1 MMLTLPRFLQ
11 DVGYACRTLR
21 RAPALVI
28 TAILSLGLG
37 IASTTAVFSFVN
49 AIQFKDLP
57 FADPSTLVDIEE
69 TSTTELCA
77 GCAVGTAYPT
87 LREWQSAA
95 QSFATMGGYEEMRV
109 VVSGGVSPERVGAA
123 LTSAD
128 LFPTLGVQPVIG
140 RGFSVDDDRV
150 GAEPVAL
157 LSDVLWRRRYGGD
170 PRAIG
175 NAIRID
181 GADYTVIGVMPD
193 GFRFPEYAQ
202 VWMPLAPAR
211 HAQKPTERSIA
222 VIARLKPGADVGTA
236 AAEMRSFAK
245 GPWSVR
251 VRTLHRSMTEETIAP
266 SAVLLGAVAFVLLIA
281 CANLSNLLLVRASE
295 RSREISIRMAIG
307 ASRSR
312 VVQLVLAES
321 LVLGV
326 AGGALGLILALWASR
341 VIVSSFGIDPPY
353 WIRFGV
359 DWHVFA
365 FCLAITL
372 ATSILFGLGP
382 AVMASR
388 RDPQDALKEGAG
400 STSGRRGRRVAG
412 GLVIVQLALA
422 LTLLAGAGLLIETVV
437 RTMRFDPGYDPTHVL
452 EGDVSLPQL
461 RYSTPASVNVFAT
474 NVLEQL
480 ARGPEAKAA
489 IQSSTFFGGFGTRFR
504 QVTVE
509 GVESVPE
516 GASPRFY
523 YSITPGYFRMLGTRM
538 REGREFSAQDGSD
551 VVIVNEQM
559 ASHIWGG
566 SPLGQRIRFGDKPW
580 RTVVGVVANVNSG
593 VIGARPRPLAYVP
606 FASEPGHDMALL
618 ISAPKDAASLAPYL
632 RAAVRAVD
640 PDQPIEDVMT
650 MAALF
655 REQSQPSRF
664 IALLMGGLSF
674 VALGLASVGLY
685 GVTAYSVRRRLRE
698 IGIRLALG
706 GTPTRIVRLILASAW
721 KLIAAG
727 LVLGTG
733 AAYAGTRVLEG
744 VLFGTSPTDPVV
756 FALVVIA
763 LALVATL
770 ASYLPARRAGRVDP
784 TVMLRNQ

>member
-341 VIVSSFGIDPPY
+341 VIVSSFGIDQPY

-412 GLVIVQLALA
+412 DLVIVQLALA

-509 GVESVPE
+509 GVQSVPE
-516 GASPRFY
+516 GASPQFY

-551 VVIVNEQM
+551 VVIVNEEM

>member
-150 GAEPVAL
+150 GGEPVAL

-341 VIVSSFGIDPPY
+341 VIVSSFGIDQPY

-412 GLVIVQLALA
+412 DLVIVQLALA

-509 GVESVPE
+509 GVQSVPE
-516 GASPRFY
+516 GASPQFY

-551 VVIVNEQM
+551 VVIVNEEM

>member
-341 VIVSSFGIDPPY
+341 VIVSSFGIDQPY

-509 GVESVPE
+509 GVQSVPE
-516 GASPRFY
+516 GASPQFY

-551 VVIVNEQM
+551 VVIVNEEM